1 MAENDVK
8 ENLDPSPISE
18 PGEAQQG
25 EVQQMEGVVTVVLTA
40 DNHLGYA
47 GLSQHPRKRAECRQR
62 VRHAFQMATDFAV
75 SQGVDLFIQ
84 AGDLFDTAN
93 PDERD
98 RSFVAERLAQLRQA
112 GIRAFALGGVH
123 DTPVSAHSAPDRT
136 PPAPQISFARLGA
149 LHYFAP
155 QSNRATTK
163 TTTPM
168 EPIIFDV
175 HGVRV
180 GICGLGVVSDQ
191 VGDPLAHLRVQDDIE
206 GADISLLVLHA
217 PIEGLAAVSSSLDAR
232 AQVGRDSIA
241 KQAEFQ
247 HILAGYHHIHHQL
260 RIGQCNVIVAG
271 ATQHF
276 DFGDLDGNPGFV
288 FLGLATD
295 GIRWCNHIPVDS
307 LPLRRLVVNTSE
319 LWPDGPGRVIEQLRP
334 LCDPQAL
341 VQLRLEGPLT
351 REQYHQLDF
360 NQIRRYGEEHCFALI
375 IDDSALSLLPGQEGA
390 PTEIGERLSLREE
403 LEALA
408 EEWIAATQDEQEKK
422 ALQATREELLA
433 AMDEEKSRR

>member
-1 MAENDVK
+1 MAENDA
-8 ENLDPSPISE
+8 EESLEQSLTSDLTE
-18 PGEAQQG
+18 QQH
-25 EVQQMEGVVTVVLTA
+25 MEGVVTVVLTA

-47 GLSQHPRKRAECRQR
+47 GLSQHPRKREECRQR

-112 GIRAFALGGVH
+112 GIRAFALGGIH
-123 DTPVSAHSAPDRT
+123 DTPVSAHSAPDRV

-149 LHYFAP
+149 LHYFVP
-155 QSNRATTK
+155 QSDRATT
-163 TTTPM
+163 TPI
-168 EPIIFDV
+168 EPVIFDV

-180 GICGLGVVSDQ
+180 GICGLAVVSDQ

-206 GADISLLVLHA
+206 GAAISLLVLHA
-217 PIEGLAAVSSSLDAR
+217 PIEGLTAGSSSLDTG
-232 AQVGRDSIA
+232 AQVSRASIE
-241 KQAEFQ
+241 KQAKFQ
-247 HILAGYHHIHHQL
+247 HILAGYHHAHRQL

-276 DFGDLDGNPGFV
+276 DFSDLDNNPGFV

-319 LWPDGPGRVIEQLRP
+319 LWPDGTERVIEQLRP

-351 REQYHQLDF
+351 RGQYHQLDF

-375 IDDSALSLLPGQEGA
+375 IDDSALSLLTEQEGS

-408 EEWIAATQDEQEKK
+408 EEWIAAAQDEQEKK

-433 AMDEEKSRR
+433 AMDEEKGRR